1 MRFLVTT
8 STNEP
13 FFTEWFDYPNHF
25 NEGIGMIVYDLYT
38 RQYTKDGIGW
48 IDIEEDNL

>member
-13 FFTEWFDYPNHF
+13 FFTEWFDCLNHF
-25 NEGIGMIVYDLYT
+25 NEDIGMIVYDLYT
-38 RQYTKDGIGW
+38 RQYTKDGILW
-48 IDIEEDNL
+48 LTIQEDHL